1 MRNKVRK
8 KRALFNQCSLFLDKD
23 MGHIETE
30 TVNKSLMKTKE
41 KKMKRFLNRKNRR
54 FISLLSVMILSLSM
68 GMTAFAAETDS
79 NPEMYV
85 AQVSESTP
93 LAPKTNETPT
103 PAEVTSTRSASG
115 YAADYTDYSLDS
127 FDIVVS
133 GSSAVGSAKITAWD
147 FPAGTKVYVSLQR
160 PNGSFVFTD
169 LPVTTGNSI
178 SRTVVNLQPGT
189 YTLHYDVN
197 GAGKGWINCNLS

>member
-1 MRNKVRK
+1 
-8 KRALFNQCSLFLDKD
+8 

-30 TVNKSLMKTKE
+30 TVNKALMKTKE

-115 YAADYTDYSLDS
+115 YAAYYTDYTTDS
-127 FDIVVS
+127 FYITVS
-133 GSSAVGSAKITAWD
+133 GSSSSSGTAKIKAWD
-147 FPAGTKVYVSLQR
+147 FPSTADVYVSLYR
-160 PNGSFVFTD
+160 PDGSTVFANVK
-169 LPVTTGNSI
+169 LPIGKEI
-178 SRTVVNLQPGT
+178 SRNFTSFPTGT
-189 YTLHYDVN
+189 YRLAYHVAGVN
-197 GAGKGWINCNLS
+197 KGWIYCSLNG